1 MDIEKLISSFNE
13 LYKNR
18 SDKPVLFFSPGRV
31 NLIGEHTDYNSGFVL
46 PCALNFGTYLLIRP
60 GEGENIN
67 MASVNFDK
75 QYSISTKDITRKI
88 EGSWTNY
95 PAGVITEF
103 INRGLKI
110 TGMDMLFAGDIP
122 NGAGLS
128 SSASIEMVTAVAL
141 NELLDA
147 GLERMELVKLCQHAE
162 NSFVGMN
169 CGIMDQFAVGFGRRN
184 SALFIDCGTLGHEIV
199 PFNPDPYELII
210 TNTNKRRGLTDSK
223 YNERRSECDRAVEL
237 LQQYRKINSLT
248 DIRHDELP
256 VLDRFITDDVI
267 KRRARHVI
275 TENMRVLKAVE
286 VLKSG
291 DLATFGA
298 LMNQSHES
306 LRTDYEVTGFELDT
320 LVHEAW
326 KIDGVI
332 GSRMTGAGF
341 GGCTVSLV
349 DNTKTENFITTLRES
364 YSRLTGLTP
373 DFYLP
378 QIGEGA
384 SRLLYGE

>member
-1 MDIEKLISSFNE
+1 MEIEKLISSFNE
-13 LYKNR
+13 IYKNR
-18 SDKPVLFFSPGRV
+18 SGKPVLFFSPGRV
-31 NLIGEHTDYNSGFVL
+31 NLIGEHTDYNSGYVL

-60 GEGENIN
+60 GEGEIIN
-67 MASVNFDK
+67 MASVNFDT
-75 QYSISTKDITRKI
+75 QYAISLKDITRKI

-103 INRGLKI
+103 IARGFKI

-141 NELLDA
+141 NEILNTS
-147 GLERMELVKLCQHAE
+147 LERMELVKLCQHAE

-199 PFNPDPYELII
+199 PFNPDPYELVI

-223 YNERRSECDRAVEL
+223 YNERRSECERAVEL

-248 DIRHDELP
+248 DIHHDELH

-275 TENMRVLKAVE
+275 TENMRVLKAVSA
-286 VLKSG
+286 LKGG
-291 DLATFGA
+291 DLATFGV
-298 LMNQSHES
+298 LMNQSHDS

-320 LVHEAW
+320 LVHEAR
-326 KIDGVI
+326 KIEGVT

-341 GGCTVSLV
+341 GGCTVSLIEKA
-349 DNTKTENFITTLRES
+349 KTENFIKTLKES
-364 YSRLTGLTP
+364 YTRLTGLTP

-384 SRLLYGE
+384 SRLLYSE